1 MNYWDKQ
8 KQLKEVY
15 DRATNDSGVSWHE
28 EYLKEKAKRFEVEE
42 KYERL
47 TRKIKE
53 NAIKEVNERE
63 VKDIDEDGVEF
74 EYFETYDY
82 WGNYTAT
89 KDGAQG
95 SVKEKLWLVDD
106 EWKAE
111 ARKLT
116 KSNLMNALSHKKE
129 TEAEFGKLVQE
140 RLDDDEEPIKVD
152 FGAGPREVQHIM
164 KRRDYEKDI

>member
-1 MNYWDKQ
+1 MSYWETKDA
-8 KQLKEVY
+8 LKELYVKAVQ
-15 DRATNDSGVSWHE
+15 DPHVAWHL
-28 EYLKEKAKRFEVEE
+28 EYLKEKSKRIKAEE

-129 TEAEFGKLVQE
+129 TLAEFGKLVQE